1 MAKPTMNSTGIG
13 SVLRSKTRVVNPA
26 PIDRQTDNSKNAE
39 KRQSNNNDERTL
51 FREVVANRQD
61 HGVIVMEHVGGRLA
75 VQPGTFLGR
84 VVAVARSRAQLEE
97 DIRQGIRQL
106 KESIRNSIQTSN
118 PKEADK

>member
-1 MAKPTMNSTGIG
+1 MTD
-13 SVLRSKTRVVNPA
+13 VLSDVCWRTYNYKL
-26 PIDRQTDNSKNAE
+26 DEEAE
-39 KRQSNNNDERTL
+39 TFQFVPLDEDERTL

-61 HGVIVMEHVGGRLA
+61 HGLIVMEHVGGRLA

-97 DIRQGIRQL
+97 DIRLGIRQL